1 MNTTAKSPKMTL
13 QMKKTKR
20 QKRTGH
26 INRVAGAILITAGLS
41 VRLSLRHPGSIVY
54 PTNIFGVDIVRDFS
68 LIVEGASKS
77 VRLVV
82 CLPATT

>member
-41 VRLSLRHPGSIVY
+41 VRLSLRRPGSMKY
-54 PTNIFGVDIVRDFS
+54 RTNIFGVEIAGTFS
-68 LIVEGASKS
+68 PIVERLSND

-82 CLPATT
+82 GLAAIT